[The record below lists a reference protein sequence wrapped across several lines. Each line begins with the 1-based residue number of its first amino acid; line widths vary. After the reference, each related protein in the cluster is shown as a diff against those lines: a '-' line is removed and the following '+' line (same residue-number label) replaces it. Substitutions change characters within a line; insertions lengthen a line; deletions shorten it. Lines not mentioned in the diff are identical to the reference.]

1 MRLID
6 VGEVS
11 PSDMLI
17 AIADYVGDT
26 KKKTVM
32 CRRAVQGVQRLLDI
46 QPTIDQWHYPS
57 KGEYPTEDTSY
68 FVTLE
73 HLCGFKERFVTTASY
88 YKEYGWGGFEPLFYR
103 VVAWM
108 PLPEPYEPQESVG

>member
-6 VGEVS
+6 ADELHKELEKKGRPIGYNEYKRFYY
-11 PSDMLI
+11 LI
-17 AIADYVGDT
+17 DDAP
-26 KKKTVM
+26 TV
-32 CRRAVQGVQRLLDI
+32 
-46 QPTIDQWHYPS
+46 DQWHYPS
-57 KGEYPTEDTSY
+57 RGEYPTEDASY

-73 HLCGFKERFVTTASY
+73 HLRGFKERFVSTASY

-108 PLPEPYEPQESVG
+108 PLPEPPKEEA

>member
-6 VGEVS
+6 ADELLG
-11 PSDMLI
+11 MLSKG
-17 AIADYVGDT
+17 YET
-26 KKKTVM
+26 KRALDLLPTVD
-32 CRRAVQGVQRLLDI
+32 L
-46 QPTIDQWHYPS
+46 WKYPS
-57 KGEYPTEDTSY
+57 KGEVPDKDASY

-73 HLCGFKERFVTTASY
+73 HLHGFKERFVTTASY

-108 PLPEPYEPQESVG
+108 PLPEPPKDVK